1 MMNGFVMR
9 TEMIFWHME
18 LLFVRRNAGKG
29 IGDRFLR
36 ISSLQADAHILSALL
51 QP

>member
-18 LLFVRRNAGKG
+18 LLFVRRNA
-29 IGDRFLR
+29 RE
-36 ISSLQADAHILSALL
+36 LSKIYKE
-51 QP
+51 